1 MVPGQDDYFLLDL
14 TPKITEH
21 NGRVHKHKELFR
33 SVPQR
38 CFKKD
43 DLYTLSFDGGTT
55 DAIER
60 TFFGGIDG
68 RGQYAIPIF
77 SSFTGITKGG
87 LDWFWDFGMFMGA
100 QRFRTPRGLDEI
112 KVRAG
117 RDDESENWAV
127 YLTTLGAG
135 ARRTPPRSF
144 AGAGQNEIVAAV
156 TAMSGFYMTMWTE
169 GSWEVVHARQSPTK
183 FIVTDNPVTFYCKSM
198 FPSDWDY
205 PNDCALE
212 QIGTR
217 TIFPLGLDSCLIL
230 THVQQGRN
238 PWSTPTEWR
247 INPRHFAYTM
257 MHIGRVQFGRELEED
272 EVLRINYILKKRA
285 TRYIAAANKDWLFP
299 EQRVSTRDWHLLD
312 YDWFLLPH
320 LWKTHFTT
328 GLMAGD
334 GKGRRFAVDEYGRP
348 PWHPQYQDKLQ
359 REIDWMT
366 SEAAKREWAKK
377 RVGKSQAKVDKYEHG
392 EVAEDMMREYLEGE
406 GLLPKQDQ
414 GVERRP

>member
-1 MVPGQDDYFLLDL
+1 
-14 TPKITEH
+14 
-21 NGRVHKHKELFR
+21 
-33 SVPQR
+33 
-38 CFKKD
+38 
-43 DLYTLSFDGGTT
+43 
-55 DAIER
+55 
-60 TFFGGIDG
+60 
-68 RGQYAIPIF
+68 
-77 SSFTGITKGG
+77 
-87 LDWFWDFGMFMGA
+87 
-100 QRFRTPRGLDEI
+100 
-112 KVRAG
+112 
-117 RDDESENWAV
+117 
-127 YLTTLGAG
+127 
-135 ARRTPPRSF
+135 
-144 AGAGQNEIVAAV
+144 
-156 TAMSGFYMTMWTE
+156 
-169 GSWEVVHARQSPTK
+169 
-183 FIVTDNPVTFYCKSM
+183 M

-247 INPRHFAYTM
+247 INSRHFAYTM

-392 EVAEDMMREYLEGE
+392 EVAEDMMREYLEDE
-406 GLLPKQDQ
+406 GLLPKEDQ
-414 GVERRP
+414 GGERRP

>member
-1 MVPGQDDYFLLDL
+1 MVPGQEDYFLLDL
-14 TPKITEH
+14 TPKITEN
-21 NGRVHKHKELFR
+21 NGTVHQHRELFP
-33 SVPQR
+33 SVPKR
-38 CFKKD
+38 CFKKG
-43 DLYTLSFDGGTT
+43 DLYTLSFGGQTT
-55 DAIER
+55 DEMER

-68 RGQYAIPIF
+68 RGQYAIPRL

-87 LDWFWDFGMFMGA
+87 LGWFTDFAMFMGA

-127 YLTTLGAG
+127 YLTNRG
-135 ARRTPPRSF
+135 ARARVTQPRSF
-144 AGAGQNEIVAAV
+144 VGAGRNEIVAAV
-156 TAMSGFYMTMWTE
+156 SAMAGFYMTMWTE
-169 GSWEVVHARQSPTK
+169 GFWEIVHARQSPTK

-198 FPSDWDY
+198 FSSEWDY

-217 TIFPLGLDSCLIL
+217 TIFPLSLDSCLIL
-230 THVQQGRN
+230 THVQQSRN
-238 PWSTPTEWR
+238 PWSTPTECR

-257 MHIGRVQFGRELEED
+257 MHIGQVQFGRELEED

-299 EQRVSTRDWHLLD
+299 EQRVSIRDWHLLD

-320 LWKTHFTT
+320 LWKIPFTT

-334 GKGRRFAVDEYGRP
+334 RRGRMFAVDEYGRHP
-348 PWHPQYQDKLQ
+348 GHPQYQDKLQ
-359 REIDWMT
+359 RKIDWIT
-366 SEAAKREWAKK
+366 LDAAKKEWAKK
-377 RVGKSQAKVDKYEHG
+377 RVSKSQAKVDPHEHG
-392 EVAEDMMREYLEGE
+392 EVSEDMMRGYLEDE

-414 GVERRP
+414 AG